1 MRRSSKQI
9 GFVKHYVEFT
19 NCAVQAT
26 KLEWKSQSTSEIFAN
41 SISQIPRA
49 LATAHQRLRFL
60 RRQLTKKRPGTVVC
74 GYRKV
79 PATDRLTGFATAAPR
94 TPERTRAPVAQGSC
108 LSTVRRGHRRTV
120 WRPTV
125 MTPTGCEASP
135 QFTLIDT
142 GRGWVSL
149 LRCAWYEH
157 SGEAVD
163 YTCSTKSQSPMQ
175 HAIWHIGN

>member
-1 MRRSSKQI
+1 MEI
-9 GFVKHYVEFT
+9 TKHERNFCQFHLT
-19 NCAVQAT
+19 NPTRPGHC
-26 KLEWKSQSTSEIFAN
+26 QS
-41 SISQIPRA
+41 A
-49 LATAHQRLRFL
+49 LAIPET
-60 RRQLTKKRPGTVVC
+60 TIDKKRPGTVVC

-94 TPERTRAPVAQGSC
+94 TPERTRAPVAQGSW

-157 SGEAVD
+157 SGETVD

>member
-1 MRRSSKQI
+1 MEI
-9 GFVKHYVEFT
+9 TKHERNFCQFHLT
-19 NCAVQAT
+19 NPTRPGHC
-26 KLEWKSQSTSEIFAN
+26 QS
-41 SISQIPRA
+41 A
-49 LATAHQRLRFL
+49 LAIPET
-60 RRQLTKKRPGTVVC
+60 TIDKKRPGTVVC

-94 TPERTRAPVAQGSC
+94 TPERTRAPVAQGSW
-108 LSTVRRGHRRTV
+108 LSTVRREHRRTV

-149 LRCAWYEH
+149 LRCAWYWH
-157 SGEAVD
+157 SAD
-163 YTCSTKSQSPMQ
+163 AIAYTCYTGNYASMP
-175 HAIWHIGN
+175 HAI